1 MKRLDAIARRR
12 AELLSACAATQA
24 QLARTRA
31 GLVADAAWAGMALA
45 AGKTIAAK
53 PWLRLG
59 LTALL
64 ALVAWRRGK
73 TRN

>member
-1 MKRLDAIARRR
+1 MKRLDAIASRR
-12 AELLSACAATQA
+12 AELVSACNETQA
-24 QLARTRA
+24 QLARARS

-45 AGKTIAAK
+45 AGKAIAGK

-59 LTALL
+59 VTALL

-73 TRN
+73 ARD